1 MRVRD
6 ELALFC
12 VTPVTLVPMAAL
24 IVAPPEPLPELVIVP
39 LWFTFVPVR
48 EMPLVE
54 LPSLF
59 KIKWPVSVT
68 LLETVRLP
76 AWLVKVVPPL
86 LTERAP
92 VEMVSPEVVLFCVM
106 PVTLDPTPP
115 VMDTVPLPAPELVI
129 VPVLFT
135 VVVES
140 VMPLAVDPSFFKIK
154 WPVPLTPPETV
165 RLPAWLVKV
174 VPPLLTERAP
184 AKFNAA
190 VELLTVSSVTFEPT
204 PPLRFIW
211 VAPEPTPVIVPVL
224 FTNPEKTID
233 PVLDP
238 LRVRLLL
245 PVTSAPIVIV
255 LVELLLN

>member
-24 IVAPPEPLPELVIVP
+24 IVAPPEPPPELVIVP
-39 LWFTFVPVR
+39 LWLTFVPLR

-54 LPSLF
+54 LPLLF
-59 KIKWPVSVT
+59 KIKLPTPVT
-68 LLETVRLP
+68 LLETVKLP
-76 AWLVKVVPPL
+76 AKLVKVVPPL

-92 VEMVSPEVVLFCVM
+92 VEIFSSEVVLFCVM

-135 VVVES
+135 
-140 VMPLAVDPSFFKIK
+140 
-154 WPVPLTPPETV
+154 
-165 RLPAWLVKV
+165 
-174 VPPLLTERAP
+174 
-184 AKFNAA
+184 
-190 VELLTVSSVTFEPT
+190 
-204 PPLRFIW
+204 
-211 VAPEPTPVIVPVL
+211 
-224 FTNPEKTID
+224 NPEKTID

-245 PVTSAPIVIV
+245 PVTPAPIVIV
-255 LVELLLN
+255 LFEVLLS